1 MEVLFVK
8 GSLQEKHGTFY
19 VVVNY
24 KDEYGKPKAKWIS
37 TGLRVQNNKTKAKEE
52 MKKILKNLDQN
63 PENLT
68 KKDLTDDIYFIDF
81 LHSYLPLKKQQV
93 EPVTFNAYV
102 KMLEHITS
110 YFKNMR
116 IKLKDLKPYHIEGFY
131 KTLYD
136 RGLKSNSVLH
146 YHVFIRE
153 ALQYAFKNDLVNSNV
168 ADKVTRPK
176 TTDYQASF
184 YSVEEMQKLFEVLQ
198 EHECKLPIML
208 ASMYGLRRS
217 EVVGLKWDAID
228 FENKVIKIQHKVLE
242 TKIDGK
248 RVIYTSDKLKNKTS
262 NRALPLLPQAEELLL
277 KKKESIDK
285 NKAMLGKAYK
295 TKYIDY
301 VCVDN
306 IGRLILPNRLT
317 KTFLR
322 ILRRNDLREIR
333 FHDLRHSCASIML
346 ANGVPMKQI
355 QEWLGHADF
364 STTANIYSHLDYA
377 SKISSANTISNAF
390 NFVKETNIEKPKE
403 DKSKQE
409 LEDEIERLQQMIKE
423 RAQEDEEYLECK
435 RQREKQKKKQEES
448 EM

>member
-1 MEVLFVK
+1 
-8 GSLQEKHGTFY
+8 
-19 VVVNY
+19 
-24 KDEYGKPKAKWIS
+24 
-37 TGLRVQNNKTKAKEE
+37 
-52 MKKILKNLDQN
+52 MKI
-63 PENLT
+63 
-68 KKDLTDDIYFIDF
+68 
-81 LHSYLPLKKQQV
+81 
-93 EPVTFNAYV
+93 
-102 KMLEHITS
+102 
-110 YFKNMR
+110 
-116 IKLKDLKPYHIEGFY
+116 
-131 KTLYD
+131 
-136 RGLKSNSVLH
+136 
-146 YHVFIRE
+146 
-153 ALQYAFKNDLVNSNV
+153 
-168 ADKVTRPK
+168 
-176 TTDYQASF
+176 
-184 YSVEEMQKLFEVLQ
+184 
-198 EHECKLPIML
+198 
-208 ASMYGLRRS
+208 
-217 EVVGLKWDAID
+217 
-228 FENKVIKIQHKVLE
+228 KVIKIQHKVLE

-277 KKKESIDK
+277 KKKESIEK

-322 ILRRNDLREIR
+322 ILRRNNLREIR

-390 NFVKETNIEKPKE
+390 NFVKEEKTIEEKREE
-403 DKSKQE
+403 DISKQQ
-409 LEDEIERLQQMIKE
+409 LQDEIERLHQMIKE
-423 RAQEDEEYLECK
+423 REQEDEEYLEWK